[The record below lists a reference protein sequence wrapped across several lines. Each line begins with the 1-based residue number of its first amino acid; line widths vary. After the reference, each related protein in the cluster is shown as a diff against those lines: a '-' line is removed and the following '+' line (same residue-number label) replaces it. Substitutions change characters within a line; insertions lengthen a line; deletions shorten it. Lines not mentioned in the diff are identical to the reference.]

1 MIGQLPTHN
10 LESIGRRMQAVV
22 PQLPVVSTGDKVLSG
37 FLNLL
42 IVIAGIFVLYYAYK
56 FLVSPAIGPNEL
68 MVQPEKKPMNALMKY
83 PKVAALYE
91 GGEYT
96 VNLWVYIAGYTTH
109 YGTRK
114 HILEI
119 GGDNFATLLI
129 ALGAFK
135 SSLLVRVH
143 TKASSGGETLEAFRV
158 IDKFQDSATDLSE
171 SEVPVVN
178 PTPTIST
185 DYNDPA
191 LLSKEDI
198 SLSNEDKDVLFSP
211 LAMDDGLLNV
221 FPMCDIQQV
230 DMQRWIQITVVLN
243 GRTCDT
249 YINGKLARSCV
260 LRSYYKVDTT
270 DISMRVA
277 DRSGFDGYTSRIS
290 TYSTAL
296 NPDQIYKLYMAGPDG
311 ENMNPIQYV
320 KNIL

>member
-1 MIGQLPTHN
+1 MDDSLRLKPLILLVN
-10 LESIGRRMQAVV
+10 GRRMQAEI
-22 PQLPVVSTGDKVLSG
+22 PQVSMGDKVLSG

-42 IVIAGIFVLYYAYK
+42 IVIAGIVVLYYVFK
-56 FLVSPAIGPNEL
+56 FLTSPAPGTAEMLI
-68 MVQPEKKPMNALMKY
+68 QSEKKPMNAMMKY
-83 PKVAALYE
+83 SKVSPMYE

-96 VNLWVYIAGYTTH
+96 VNFWLYIAGYSTH

-114 HILEI
+114 HVLEI
-119 GGDNFATLLI
+119 GGDNFASLLI

-135 SSLLVRVH
+135 SSLLVRIH
-143 TKASSGGETLEAFRV
+143 TQGASGEAVEGFKV
-158 IDKFQDSATDLSE
+158 VEKFQDSEISD
-171 SEVPVVN
+171 PK
-178 PTPTIST
+178 PTIST

-191 LLSKEDI
+191 LLSKEDM
-198 SLSNEDKDVLFSP
+198 SLSVEEKDILFSP

-230 DMQRWIQITVVLN
+230 DMQRWIQVTVVLN

-260 LRSYYKVDTT
+260 LRSYFKVDTT
-270 DISMRVA
+270 DLSMKVA
-277 DRSGFDGYTSRIS
+277 DRGGFDGYTARIS
-290 TYSTAL
+290 TYSSAL

-320 KNIL
+320 KNII

>member
-1 MIGQLPTHN
+1 MDNSLRLKSLILPVN
-10 LESIGRRMQAVV
+10 CRRMQAVIPQV
-22 PQLPVVSTGDKVLSG
+22 PTSSLGDKVLSG

-42 IVIAGIFVLYYAYK
+42 IVIAGIVVLYYVYK
-56 FLVSPAIGPNEL
+56 FLTAPAPGAAEMMI
-68 MVQPEKKPMNALMKY
+68 QAEKKPMNALMTY
-83 PKVAALYE
+83 PKVSQLYE

-96 VNLWVYIAGYTTH
+96 VNFWLYIAGYTTH

-114 HILEI
+114 HVLEV
-119 GGDNFATLLI
+119 GGDNFSTILV

-135 SSLLVRVH
+135 NSLLVRIH
-143 TKASSGGETLEAFRV
+143 TQGASGEVLEGFKV
-158 IDKFQDSATDLSE
+158 VEKFQEGAVT
-171 SEVPVVN
+171 N
-178 PTPTIST
+178 PEPTLST

-191 LLSKEDI
+191 LLSKEDM
-198 SLSNEDKDVLFSP
+198 SLSTEEKDILFSP

-230 DMQRWIQITVVLN
+230 DMQRWIQVTIVLN

-260 LRSYYKVDTT
+260 LRSYYKVDST
-270 DISMRVA
+270 DIGMKVA
-277 DRSGFDGYTSRIS
+277 DRGGFDGYTARIS
-290 TYSTAL
+290 TYSSAL

-320 KNIL
+320 KNII

>member
-1 MIGQLPTHN
+1 MDYILRLKSLILPVN
-10 LESIGRRMQAVV
+10 GRRMQAAMPQV
-22 PQLPVVSTGDKVLSG
+22 PTGSLGDKVLSG

-42 IVIAGIFVLYYAYK
+42 IVIAGIVVLYFAFK
-56 FLVSPAIGPNEL
+56 FLTSPAPGTAEL
-68 MVQPEKKPMNALMKY
+68 LVQGEKKPMNTLMTY
-83 PKVAALYE
+83 PKVSPLYE

-96 VNLWVYIAGYTTH
+96 LNFWLYIAGYTTH

-119 GGDNFATLLI
+119 GGENFSTILLG
-129 ALGAFK
+129 LGAFK
-135 SSLLVRVH
+135 NSLLVRIH
-143 TKASSGGETLEAFRV
+143 TQGASGEAVEGFKV
-158 IDKFQDSATDLSE
+158 IEKFQDGA
-171 SEVPVVN
+171 VVN
-178 PTPTIST
+178 PEPTLST

-191 LLSKEDI
+191 LLSKEDM
-198 SLSNEDKDVLFSP
+198 SLSTEDKDTLFSP

-230 DMQRWIQITVVLN
+230 DMQRWIQVTVVLN

-260 LRSYYKVDTT
+260 LRSYYKVDST
-270 DISMRVA
+270 DITMKVA
-277 DRSGFDGYTSRIS
+277 DRGGFDGYTARIA
-290 TYSTAL
+290 TYSAAL

-320 KNIL
+320 KNII

>member
-1 MIGQLPTHN
+1 MDDSLCIKSLILPVN
-10 LESIGRRMQAVV
+10 GRRMQAGI
-22 PQLPVVSTGDKVLSG
+22 PQVSTGDKVLSG

-42 IVIAGIFVLYYAYK
+42 IVVAGVVVLYYVYK
-56 FLVSPAIGPNEL
+56 FLTSPAAGTAEMML
-68 MVQPEKKPMNALMKY
+68 QPDKKPMNALMTY
-83 PKVAALYE
+83 PKVAPLYE

-96 VNLWVYIAGYTTH
+96 VNFWLYIAGYSTH

-119 GGDNFATLLI
+119 GGENFSTLLV

-135 SSLLVRVH
+135 SSMLVRIH
-143 TKASSGGETLEAFRV
+143 TQGASGEAVEGFRV
-158 IDKFQDSATDLSE
+158 VEKFQDSDVSDP
-171 SEVPVVN
+171 S
-178 PTPTIST
+178 PTLST

-191 LLSKEDI
+191 LLSKEDM
-198 SLSNEDKDVLFSP
+198 SLSTEEKDILFSP

-230 DMQRWIQITVVLN
+230 DMQRWVQVTIVLN

-260 LRSYYKVDTT
+260 LRSYFKVDTS
-270 DISMRVA
+270 DLSMKVA
-277 DRSGFDGYTSRIS
+277 DRGGFDGYTARIS
-290 TYSTAL
+290 TYSSAL

-320 KNIL
+320 KNII

>member
-1 MIGQLPTHN
+1 MQVGIPQVPMV
-10 LESIGRRMQAVV
+10 SI
-22 PQLPVVSTGDKVLSG
+22 GDKVLTG

-42 IVIAGIFVLYYAYK
+42 IVVAGIVVLYFVYK
-56 FLVSPAIGPNEL
+56 FLISPAPGTAEMML
-68 MVQPEKKPMNALMKY
+68 QAEKKPMSSLITY
-83 PKVAALYE
+83 PKVSPLYE

-96 VNLWVYIAGYTTH
+96 INFWLYIAGYSTH

-119 GGDNFATLLI
+119 GGDNFSTLLV

-143 TKASSGGETLEAFRV
+143 TQGASGEVLEGFRV
-158 IDKFQDSATDLSE
+158 VEKFQDDTIE
-171 SEVPVVN
+171 N
-178 PTPTIST
+178 PEPTLST

-191 LLSKEDI
+191 LLSKEDM
-198 SLSNEDKDVLFSP
+198 SLTVDDKDILFSP

-221 FPMCDIQQV
+221 FPMCDIQHV
-230 DMQRWIQITVVLN
+230 DMQRWIQVTIVLN

-260 LRSYYKVDTT
+260 LRSYFKVDNSS
-270 DISMRVA
+270 DITMKVA
-277 DRSGFDGYTSRIS
+277 DRGGFDGYTARIS
-290 TYSTAL
+290 TYSTAI